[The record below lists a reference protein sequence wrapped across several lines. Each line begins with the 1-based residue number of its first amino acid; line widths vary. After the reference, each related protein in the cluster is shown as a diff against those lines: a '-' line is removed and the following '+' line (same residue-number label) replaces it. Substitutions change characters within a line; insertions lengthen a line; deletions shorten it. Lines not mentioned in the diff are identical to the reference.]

1 MNFVQNKFIINIGVL
16 NVQRFKDKLS
26 VCKYFAYKG
35 HDVLLYLM
43 IKNNFPYDD
52 ELISILIKN
61 NLKTALSYMSEKG
74 LIKI

>member
-1 MNFVQNKFIINIGVL
+1 
-16 NVQRFKDKLS
+16 
-26 VCKYFAYKG
+26 
-35 HDVLLYLM
+35 M